1 MNPSAVICWVGNND
15 VLGTA
20 LAFDQ
25 LDASQMTSVA
35 DFRAS
40 YIELANRLQALGK
53 PVVVATIPN
62 VTRIAFLLDNSEL
75 TKFTG
80 VNYNLPPGHYTS
92 LAAGILLRLRLVGAE
107 LLQNPNW
114 VLDPFEIQRIRWRI
128 GELNLVIIAEAQA
141 RGFAIASVNSM
152 FELLASSPPVLAG
165 VTLNTGMLGGVFS
178 LDGIHPSNTVHALIA
193 NLFLDSLNKHYG
205 TSFPL
210 VPFVMLNVIAARDPF
225 VDLNGNGKVAGRPL
239 AGLFETL
246 APFLGL
252 SGDDETA
259 AVGPAAVDR
268 GDLNK
273 FLSEYRRLTGRAAMP
288 SPRAEVTSA
297 LRHILG
303 LGIFGVH

>member
-1 MNPSAVICWVGNND
+1 
-15 VLGTA
+15 
-20 LAFDQ
+20 
-25 LDASQMTSVA
+25 
-35 DFRAS
+35 
-40 YIELANRLQALGK
+40 
-53 PVVVATIPN
+53 
-62 VTRIAFLLDNSEL
+62 
-75 TKFTG
+75 
-80 VNYNLPPGHYTS
+80 
-92 LAAGILLRLRLVGAE
+92 
-107 LLQNPNW
+107 
-114 VLDPFEIQRIRWRI
+114 
-128 GELNLVIIAEAQA
+128 
-141 RGFAIASVNSM
+141 
-152 FELLASSPPVLAG
+152 
-165 VTLNTGMLGGVFS
+165 
-178 LDGIHPSNTVHALIA
+178 
-193 NLFLDSLNKHYG
+193 
-205 TSFPL
+205 
-210 VPFVMLNVIAARDPF
+210 MLNVIAARDPF